1 MSHPDLLAERRSW
14 AKTAGKRR
22 RLSSADL
29 RKRLLDTAL
38 EMLQETGLTVSL
50 AHLNMEELIR
60 LADVPRSS
68 VYREWESK
76 EAFYLDLMEKMIEPA
91 TKDGA
96 FDEETLRVV
105 DTVINEHRDLLTT
118 AEGRRAVLRETVRR
132 AIERNVAT
140 VSTALS
146 YRTFTALVA
155 TLPSLVG
162 TDQQRILNLLRA
174 IEQQF
179 KNRLATFYEGLIP
192 QLGLRFKQGY
202 NGTTLALTGSSVVEG
217 YISRQWTNPV
227 IVNTPVMMPG
237 LTEEPIEWHVAA
249 VGFLAVVDGMTEPDP
264 EFAG

>member
-14 AKTAGKRR
+14 AKPAGKRR
-22 RLSSADL
+22 RLSSDDL

-38 EMLQETGLTVSL
+38 DMLQETGLTVSL

-76 EAFYLDLMEKMIEPA
+76 EAFYLDLMEKMVDPA

-105 DTVINEHRDLLTT
+105 GVVIDEHRDRLAT
-118 AEGRRAVLRETVRR
+118 AEGRRAVLREAVRR
-132 AIERNVAT
+132 AIERNVASVT
-140 VSTALS
+140 TALS

-162 TDQQRILNLLRA
+162 ADQERILRLLRG

-179 KNRLATFYEGLIP
+179 KSRLAAFYESLIP
-192 QLGLRFKQGY
+192 QLGLRFKPGF
-202 NGTTLALTGSSVVEG
+202 NGTMLALTGSSVIEG
-217 YISRQWTNPV
+217 HISRQWTNPV
-227 IVNTPVMMPG
+227 IVNTPVLMPG
-237 LTEEPIEWHVAA
+237 ITDEPVEWHVAA

-264 EFAG
+264 DFAG